1 MYVKNKRQS
10 MRNVEKERR
19 KRRIGGRRK
28 VKEARD
34 KSFLNDGA
42 SAVDESGTL
51 IDSGA
56 GATTG
61 GNYISP

>member
-1 MYVKNKRQS
+1 

-56 GATTG
+56 GATTS
-61 GNYISP
+61 GNYILP